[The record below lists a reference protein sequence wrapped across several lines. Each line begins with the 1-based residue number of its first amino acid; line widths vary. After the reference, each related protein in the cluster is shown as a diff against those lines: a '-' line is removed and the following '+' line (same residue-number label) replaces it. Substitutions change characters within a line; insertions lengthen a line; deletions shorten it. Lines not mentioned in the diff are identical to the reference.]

1 LPLEKLP
8 GWLGGDIIGAGSG
21 GGAGDAAGIKLAGI
35 IDFTLVVAI
44 AARDITSDLALA
56 TRLTT
61 FLRAEA
67 ALRLTRLA
75 ALRALARTFFSED
88 FARLATRRTLR
99 RALELARRAADRA
112 LDLVL
117 LRVLRFL
124 AIDNHSPLAIA
135 NG

>member
-1 LPLEKLP
+1 MPLEKLP

-21 GGAGDAAGIKLAGI
+21 GGVGEAAGIRLAGI
-35 IDFTLVVAI
+35 IDFTFVVAM
-44 AARDITSDLALA
+44 AAREMTSDLALA

-75 ALRALARTFFSED
+75 ALRAFARTFFSED
-88 FARLATRRTLR
+88 FARRATRRTLLR
-99 RALELARRAADRA
+99 ARARALGFAFLRA
-112 LDLVL
+112 
-117 LRVLRFL
+117 LRFL
-124 AIDNHSPLAIA
+124 AITNHSPLRFA